1 MSDKEE
7 YGAEDY
13 GSQADDGDEVEI
25 ITDNEE
31 SEQDDNNQGGAG
43 IGQHEKKKK
52 IKIPDA
58 DRITSRFMTK
68 YEKARILGTR
78 AL

>member
-1 MSDKEE
+1 MSDHE

-25 ITDNEE
+25 ITDAEE
-31 SEQDDNNQGGAG
+31 SEVDDAHPGV
-43 IGQHEKKKK
+43 GQHEKKKRVR
-52 IKIPDA
+52 IADA
-58 DRITSRFMTK
+58 ERITSRFMTK

>member
-1 MSDKEE
+1 MSDHE

-13 GSQADDGDEVEI
+13 GSQADDGDEIEI

-31 SEQDDNNQGGAG
+31 SEMDENHQGS
-43 IGQHEKKKK
+43 GQHEKKKRV
-52 IKIPDA
+52 KIPDA
-58 DRITSRFMTK
+58 ERITSRFMTK